1 MNRQDPPVFVRD
13 IQKDDDPGQWAVF
26 RMSVFQSAWTTIEII
41 PAVLPISLLERYFQ
55 RLLFPVLKLSWLKA
69 SGRVK
74 AGSGIQGFLNPLPK
88 L

>member
-13 IQKDDDPGQWAVF
+13 IQKADDPGQWAVL